1 MRPIVT
7 AKEFFQMAK
16 LNTDNCEQLIYRNG
30 LLDIEVLGGVKL
42 EGLDRLRV
50 TLKISLPD
58 SPVPPVRHNLDLYN
72 DTQTEKLI
80 RKTAER
86 LEVGTSVVS
95 ASLAELTSELETY
108 RLQKIRES
116 QSSEPTA
123 KPLTDGE
130 RAAAMEAL
138 QHPHLMA
145 RTMEDLAATGIQGEA
160 ENAMILKLA
169 MSSRKQSDPL
179 SVICLAK
186 SGTGKSYLMEKVA
199 ACIPDEDKREQTQFS
214 GNSFYYFRR
223 EEIRGKVFLIEDMDG
238 AEEVMFPIRELQTK
252 KRISKTVTAK
262 SRDGRLQTVTLVVE
276 GPVSIIGCTTKEK
289 IYEDNANRAI
299 LIYLDGSKEQDA
311 RVMHYQ
317 KQHRAGLIDAEREG
331 AIKTKLQHMERLLEP
346 VRVINPYAP
355 LIDLPQEVFKPRRA
369 LPMLLSFMEAIT
381 FYHQKQ
387 REWIDL
393 ETGER
398 HSSPFGGGREGAI
411 ETTPEDI
418 AWAFTLL
425 KESLFRKSD
434 ELSGALRA
442 FYEWLTEWTKKEGTE
457 KFYGSEIRRH
467 HRIHP
472 RTLQRYL
479 ADLTEYGYL
488 KFIGGS
494 KYKSGY
500 QYSIEPEQTEA
511 QLSASIEAQVKAVLH
526 QVSEAHAARQQQ
538 ATEKK
543 KSRTV
548 RQGATKPEVSHLN
561 PSHAAPAP

>member
-1 MRPIVT
+1 
-7 AKEFFQMAK
+7 MAK
-16 LNTDNCEQLIYRNG
+16 LNTDNCEQLIYANG
-30 LLDIEVLGGVKL
+30 LLTIEVLGGVKL

-95 ASLAELTSELETY
+95 ASLAELTSELESY
-108 RLQKIRES
+108 RLQKIRE
-116 QSSEPTA
+116 QATTEPSA
-123 KPLTDGE
+123 KPLTEGE

-317 KQHRAGLIDAEREG
+317 KQHRAALIDAEREG

-387 REWIDL
+387 REYKA
-393 ETGER
+393 EPATAEVY
-398 HSSPFGGGREGAI
+398 I

-442 FYEWLTEWTKKEGTE
+442 FYEWLTQWTKKEGIE

-511 QLSASIEAQVKAVLH
+511 QLSASIEAQVKAVL
-526 QVSEAHAARQQQ
+526 QKVSEVHAARQQQ

-561 PSHAAPAP
+561 PSHAAPALSTTSLLASKADAEISSEDSAV

>member
-1 MRPIVT
+1 MSKKLFSVAT
-7 AKEFFQMAK
+7 NK
-16 LNTDNCEQLIYRNG
+16 LNTDNAEQLIYSNG
-30 LLDIEVLGGVKL
+30 LLAIEVLGGVKL

-50 TLKISLPD
+50 TLKIALPE
-58 SPVPPVRHNLDLYN
+58 SSTPPVRHNLDLYN
-72 DTQTEKLI
+72 DTQAEKLI

-86 LEVGTSVVS
+86 LEVGTSVVT
-95 ASLAELTSELETY
+95 ASLAELTEQLEHY
-108 RLQKIRES
+108 RLQKIRE
-116 QSSEPTA
+116 QATTEITA
-123 KPLTDGE
+123 KPLTEGE
-130 RAAAMEAL
+130 RASALEAL
-138 QHPHLMA
+138 QTSDLMEQTA
-145 RTMEDLAATGIQGEA
+145 ADLAQTGIQGEA

-169 MSSRKQSDPL
+169 MSSRRMSDPL
-179 SVICLAK
+179 SVICLAR
-186 SGTGKSYLMEKVA
+186 SGVGKSYLMEKVA

-238 AEEVMFPIRELQTK
+238 AQEVMFPIRELQTK

-262 SRDGRLQTVTLVVE
+262 SKDGKLQTVTLVVE

-299 LIYLDGSKEQDA
+299 LIYLDNSKEQDA

-317 KQHRAGLIDAEREG
+317 KQHRAGLTDSEQEHAVRL
-331 AIKTKLQHMERLLEP
+331 KLQHMERLLEP
-346 VRVINPYAP
+346 IRIINPYAP

-369 LPMLLSFMEAIT
+369 LPMLLSFIEAIT

-387 REWIDL
+387 REYKA
-393 ETGER
+393 EPATAE
-398 HSSPFGGGREGAI
+398 AYI

-418 AWAFTLL
+418 SWAFTLL

-442 FYEWLTEWTKKEGTE
+442 FYEWLKPWAEQRGAD
-457 KFYGSEIRRH
+457 KFYGTEVRKD
-467 HRIHP
+467 HRIPP

-479 ADLTEYGYL
+479 SDLTEYGYL

-500 QYSIEPEQTEA
+500 QYAVEPEQSEA
-511 QLSASIEAQVKAVLH
+511 QLSASIESQVKAVL
-526 QVSEAHAARQQQ
+526 QKVSEAHTERQQPKE
-538 ATEKK
+538 EKK
-543 KSRTV
+543 GSAPV
-548 RQGATKPEVSHLN
+548 RQRAPKAPLSHPN
-561 PSHAAPAP
+561 PPQAGLTA